1 MGSVKLNNS
10 YSMNGE
16 QRLDESDG
24 QQLTW
29 PWRIHLGGRPSNVP
43 TPDEILFL
51 PGMMGCAY
59 SLQVLHTFIYK
70 ERLERVKW
78 AKLDQQQ
85 SWPCETSRHYD
96 HIIYGVALQLWRR
109 YQSFQV
115 HNSLNSTLQQ
125 VELSASSNFMCT
137 CFIKHFLCIT
147 LHPYRLTIVESI

>member
-1 MGSVKLNNS
+1 MGTRPLIWPFTLSGVLWNSGCRAANSKWHWSRPNTTWAMDRVKRFLFGTECLFSFFDVNFFNWIVTFLLLRLLRVEERNTTSSYCMGSVKLNNS

-59 SLQVLHTFIYK
+59 SLQVLHTF
-70 ERLERVKW
+70 V
-78 AKLDQQQ
+78 
-85 SWPCETSRHYD
+85 
-96 HIIYGVALQLWRR
+96 
-109 YQSFQV
+109 
-115 HNSLNSTLQQ
+115 
-125 VELSASSNFMCT
+125 
-137 CFIKHFLCIT
+137 FI
-147 LHPYRLTIVESI
+147 